1 MFKQTFKTNFMIK
14 QFEKLISP
22 ITTES
27 RVHNVLTTNLKL
39 DENAI
44 KILHKNKV
52 DSKLRKI
59 PEEQIIRNC
68 IILQVNIIYVYYN
81 YTLYNNNITYII
93 IYNIIQLVSQ

>member
-44 KILHKNKV
+44 KILAINKV